1 MQGTKCW
8 KSYTSLRIASSPQR
22 RMLPRYRALA
32 ASQENLTVSPSLS
45 LSLSVRLSFSVSSA
59 LALLP
64 LHDHVACCTFSC
76 LPSPLRHFPPVSQLE
91 DELVALQKKLK
102 GTEDELDKYSESLKD
117 AQEKLELADKKATD
131 VSYPHPF
138 HHHPGTET
146 THFLC
151 AEQPGLLPRS
161 APKPC

>member
-1 MQGTKCW
+1 
-8 KSYTSLRIASSPQR
+8 
-22 RMLPRYRALA
+22 MLPRYRALTV
-32 ASQENLTVSPSLS
+32 SKENLTVSPSF
-45 LSLSVRLSFSVSSA
+45 SLSVRPFFSVSSA

-76 LPSPLRHFPPVSQLE
+76 LPSPLHHLPPVSQLE

-131 VSYPHPF
+131 VSYPCPF
-138 HHHPGTET
+138 HHPLHTRNRHLHCTGQPGSALRPCWAQAPGTSWAGRWET
-146 THFLC
+146 QRC
-151 AEQPGLLPRS
+151 LL
-161 APKPC
+161 A